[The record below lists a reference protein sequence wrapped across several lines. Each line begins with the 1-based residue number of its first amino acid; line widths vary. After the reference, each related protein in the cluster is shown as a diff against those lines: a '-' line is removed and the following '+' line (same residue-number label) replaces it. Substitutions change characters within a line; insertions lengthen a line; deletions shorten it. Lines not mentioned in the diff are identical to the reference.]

1 MRHTRPSRLAF
12 LLAIPLSLAPGAA
25 PAGAQADAGSQE
37 DVRSRL
43 GGVDLLLLETADG
56 EVVRGQPVGWV
67 DDWILLRDGRRV
79 ALGEILRAEALHRRT
94 GEGARWGGLVGLVA
108 GAGLFLASRDD
119 ASSDAARGIAY
130 LSGGTLL
137 GAGGGALW
145 GSRHYRGELVYS
157 APAANAQAPQTG
169 LIEYRLGGGPGQVRT
184 TLALTPFV
192 GVQNFG
198 YRTGTG
204 GDDGARVGI
213 GVSRELGVQLQYAM
227 GPRSVVRFA
236 GSAIHGSLRYDQGG
250 IRSILPGSKWFARAE
265 VGLELR
271 TRANVPGYA
280 VIAADALYNPHGYIL
295 VVKPGEG
302 LVPDGVD
309 AGVMPRVGA
318 GLGFDFFAA
327 GDRRV
332 RIEGLYRI
340 GRYNQPDVEALGYDT
355 SRITRDATFSLGVH
369 LPLKRPRPAR

>member
-1 MRHTRPSRLAF
+1 MRPTRLIRFAF
-12 LLAIPLSLAPGAA
+12 LLAVPFTLAVGAA
-25 PAGAQADAGSQE
+25 PAGAQAGTGGQE

-43 GGVDLLLLETADG
+43 GGVSLLLLETADG

-67 DDWILLRDGRRV
+67 DDWILLRDGRRI

-94 GEGARWGGLVGLVA
+94 AEGARWGGLVGLVA

-130 LSGGTLL
+130 LSGGALL
-137 GAGGGALW
+137 GVGGGALW
-145 GSRHYRGELVYS
+145 GSRHYRGELIYS
-157 APAANAQAPQTG
+157 APAANTQAPQTG
-169 LIEYRLGGGPGQVRT
+169 LIEYRLGSGPGQVRT
-184 TLALTPFV
+184 TLAVTPFV
-192 GVQNFG
+192 GIQSFG

-204 GDDGARVGI
+204 GEDETEVGI
-213 GVSRELGVQLQYAM
+213 GASRELGVQLQYAM

-236 GSAIHGSLRYDQGG
+236 GSAIHGSLRNEQRGLRNTIRGG
-250 IRSILPGSKWFARAE
+250 KWFARAE

-280 VIAADALYNPHGYIL
+280 VIAADALYNPHGYVLI
-295 VVKPGEG
+295 VKPGEG
-302 LVPDGVD
+302 LAPDGAD
-309 AGVMPRVGA
+309 AGVMPRIGA

-327 GDRRV
+327 EDRRV
-332 RIEGLYRI
+332 RIEWIYRI
-340 GRYNQPDVEALGYDT
+340 GRYNQPDVEALGYET
-355 SRITRDATFSLGVH
+355 SRITRDATFTLGVH